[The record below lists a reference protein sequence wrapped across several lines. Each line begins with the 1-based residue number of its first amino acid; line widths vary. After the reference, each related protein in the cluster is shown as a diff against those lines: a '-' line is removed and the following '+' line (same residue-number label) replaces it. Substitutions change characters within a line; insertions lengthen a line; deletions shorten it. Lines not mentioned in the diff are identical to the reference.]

1 MNECN
6 WPASG
11 HGIRGSL
18 PHKKRLFQPPD
29 RAPQIETC
37 GNQIVQDLIWRHLS
51 QAQTTGSSD
60 PISIVT
66 KQLWVLAPSIPPIRL
81 GEVPYRFMEAP
92 ATS

>member
-1 MNECN
+1 MNVIDR
-6 WPASG
+6 PAAMG
-11 HGIRGSL
+11 FGDHYL
-18 PHKKRLFQPPD
+18 TKKRLFQPPD

-66 KQLWVLAPSIPPIRL
+66 KQLWVLAPAIPPIRL